1 VIIVFS
7 SFPGLSGLHR
17 KHRTRNRNSP
27 LLCSSNRSL
36 EGSTVGEFPPGT
48 PDPGWQ
54 HGIPSTRQ
62 GQKVFSAPRTLLQ
75 SSQTPPAT
83 VTCVCTAAQCDQGT
97 EDSIPGCTVPTPIS
111 QLSTLHL
118 TPHPAMKGL
127 GELGSLDMHLDI
139 TPYGPC

>member
-1 VIIVFS
+1 MIIVFS

-54 HGIPSTRQ
+54 HGIH
-62 GQKVFSAPRTLLQ
+62 Q
-75 SSQTPPAT
+75 SGRAKKYFPHPVPCYRAARPPPAT